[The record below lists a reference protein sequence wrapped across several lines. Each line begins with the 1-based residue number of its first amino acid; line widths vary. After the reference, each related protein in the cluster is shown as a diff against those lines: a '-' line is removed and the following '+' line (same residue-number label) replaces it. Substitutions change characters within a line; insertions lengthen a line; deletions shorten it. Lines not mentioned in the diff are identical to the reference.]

1 MEKAG
6 FCLQARSAR
15 SDRRG
20 GLNHDYPIRW
30 TVSIAMYLRERS
42 QASRGARRAIRCL
55 ALLLTSACLPGPTL
69 AGIGI
74 RIQIGSTVDEPE
86 EVESPPYLTSIGP
99 PGLRFCEAQPLPPP
113 TPPVAAAP
121 PPPRP
126 PPAELPLDA
135 SGLALAPT
143 VGPKP
148 AAASKL
154 SEVNSDEPPPPSA
167 ASIKIL
173 PDTVRPQVQAEDF
186 LPYFVVPDAVK
197 STSTPPVPTEPGKL
211 PPSSATYIQT
221 QK

>member
-1 MEKAG
+1 M
-6 FCLQARSAR
+6 
-15 SDRRG
+15 
-20 GLNHDYPIRW
+20 YP
-30 TVSIAMYLRERS
+30 SERP
-42 QASRGARRAIRCL
+42 QASRGTRQALRCL
-55 ALLLTSACLPGPTL
+55 ALLLISASLPGPSF

-74 RIQIGSTVDEPE
+74 RIQIGSTAPEPE
-86 EVESPPYLTSIGP
+86 DVESPPYLTSIGP
-99 PGLRFCEAQPLPPP
+99 PGLRFCEAPPLPPP
-113 TPPVAAAP
+113 ALPVAAAP

-126 PPAELPLDA
+126 QPADLPLDT

-143 VGPKP
+143 AGPKP
-148 AAASKL
+148 AAASKP
-154 SEVNSDEPPPPSA
+154 SDANSDEPPPPSA

-211 PPSSATYIQT
+211 PPSSATYIET

>member
-1 MEKAG
+1 
-6 FCLQARSAR
+6 
-15 SDRRG
+15 
-20 GLNHDYPIRW
+20 
-30 TVSIAMYLRERS
+30 MYLRERS
-42 QASRGARRAIRCL
+42 QAPRGARQAIRCL
-55 ALLLTSACLPGPTL
+55 ALLLTSACLPGPSL

-74 RIQIGSTVDEPE
+74 RIQIGSTCAESE
-86 EVESPPYLTSIGP
+86 KVESPPYLTSIGP
-99 PGLRFCEAQPLPPP
+99 PGLRFCEAPPLPPP
-113 TPPVAAAP
+113 LPHPAAAAP

-126 PPAELPLDA
+126 PPAELALDA
-135 SGLALAPT
+135 SGYALPLTA
-143 VGPKP
+143 GPRP
-148 AAASKL
+148 AAPSK
-154 SEVNSDEPPPPSA
+154 SSDANSDEPPPPSA